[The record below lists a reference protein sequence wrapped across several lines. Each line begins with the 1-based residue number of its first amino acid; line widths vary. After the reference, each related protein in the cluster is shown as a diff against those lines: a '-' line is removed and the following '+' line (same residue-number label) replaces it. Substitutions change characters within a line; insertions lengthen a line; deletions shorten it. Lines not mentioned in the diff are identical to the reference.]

1 MKIFLIFYLGVFVS
15 LSVQASATDNEFI
28 PCKKKAVA
36 VLEYCL
42 ADDGKQCWKKSK
54 LSFDKCRKRIINN
67 HKRRFDTVKEDKSE
81 HGKLP

>member
-1 MKIFLIFYLGVFVS
+1 MKKVLIFYIGLFSS
-15 LSVQASATDNEFI
+15 LSVFASATANEFI

-54 LSFDKCRKRIINN
+54 LSFDKCRK
-67 HKRRFDTVKEDKSE
+67 
-81 HGKLP
+81 KL